1 MSVAGAPAHDQ
12 SKLVEQLE
20 AIIAKKIANDQ
31 LVIPAL
37 PAVAARCVALL
48 KNPDFSTRE
57 VSSILES
64 DPILAAKLLKL
75 ANSAAFGGR
84 NSVTS
89 ISQAVTRLGASH
101 VKSLIVESSA
111 RKLFESNDRRIAE
124 ANSRLWT
131 HSVAVAVVARD
142 LTAITGGGEPET
154 AYLAGLLHDV
164 GKPIVASILL
174 DVERALQ
181 DMRKRTVWLNDQE
194 WIEVIQRTHRKV
206 GVPLGVRWELP
217 DMVLKT
223 VRDCEEYDN
232 GDRVSASNIVRFAN
246 ALVKQEGLYVG
257 PVNKD
262 DNDALVM
269 IGKSLLGLDDGAI
282 KRGMAGLAAVRKQAT

>member
-64 DPILAAKLLKL
+64 APILAAKLLKL

>member
-1 MSVAGAPAHDQ
+1 MSAAGAPAHDQ
-12 SKLVEQLE
+12 TKLVEQLE
-20 AIIAKKIANDQ
+20 AIIARKIANDQ

-37 PAVAARCVALL
+37 PSVAARCIALL

-64 DPILAAKLLKL
+64 DPVLAAKMLKV

-89 ISQAVTRLGASH
+89 ISQAVTRLGAIH
-101 VKSLIVESSA
+101 LKNLIVEASA
-111 RKLFESNDRRIAE
+111 RKLFESTDRRIAE
-124 ANSRLWT
+124 ANSKLWT

-142 LTAITGGGEPET
+142 LTAITGGGEPDT

-164 GKPIVASILL
+164 GKPIVATILL
-174 DVERALQ
+174 DVERAMQ
-181 DMRKRTVWLNDQE
+181 DMRKRAVWLNDAE

-206 GVPLGVRWELP
+206 AVPLGLRWELP
-217 DMVLKT
+217 DAVLRT

-232 GDRVSASNIVRFAN
+232 ADRVSASNIVRFAN
-246 ALVKQEGLYVG
+246 ALVKQEGIYVG
-257 PVNKD
+257 NVNKD

-269 IGKSLLGLDDGAI
+269 IGMSLLGLDEAAV
-282 KRGMAGLAAVRKQAT
+282 KRGTVGLAAVRKQTP

>member
-124 ANSRLWT
+124 ANNRLWT